1 MKKSI
6 MKKYTLAE
14 VKKLKGK
21 TDWKRLRAMKDE
33 DIDLSDIPELDAT
46 FWKNA
51 KIMIP
56 KSDKQKTSVKLDQE
70 LVDWFKKHDKSY
82 INHIQAV
89 LKTYIVSHR

>member
-1 MKKSI
+1 MKKNTTKI
-6 MKKYTLAE
+6 YTLTE

-21 TDWKRLRAMKDE
+21 TDWKRLRAMKDG
-33 DIDLSDIPELDAT
+33 DIDLSDIPELGAA

-51 KIMIP
+51 KFMIP
-56 KSDKQKTSVKLDQE
+56 RTDAPKTSVKLDQE

-89 LKTYIVSHR
+89 LKTYIVSQQ